1 LRRLLSFAWRESLE
15 LARDPIRATM
25 ALMGSLILL
34 LVMGYGITM
43 DVEDLKFAVLD
54 RDQTSLSQN
63 YSMSIA
69 GSRYFIEKPALQSYD
84 DIDQRMR
91 SGDISLAIEIPP
103 NFARDVA
110 RGEQVQ
116 VGAWIDGAMPQ
127 RAETVQG
134 YVQGIHTY
142 WLMQKT
148 LEQSGDATSSTV
160 NVETRYRYN
169 LILKVYLR

>member
-1 LRRLLSFAWRESLE
+1 
-15 LARDPIRATM
+15 M

-69 GSRYFIEKPALQSYD
+69 GSRYFIEQPALQSYD

-116 VGAWIDGAMPQ
+116 VAAWIDGAMPQ
-127 RAETVQG
+127 RAETCKVMYRG
-134 YVQGIHTY
+134 F
-142 WLMQKT
+142 
-148 LEQSGDATSSTV
+148 
-160 NVETRYRYN
+160 TR
-169 LILKVYLR
+169 IG